1 MGRRNQIT
9 RIRRWDRPRQMLEL
23 LAIMC
28 HITALFCFT
37 VVLFA
42 AMTLCFVPQRVVTVR
57 VKCCLEFYS
66 GWYKRKTH
74 LRSDYFTLGKNAI

>member
-1 MGRRNQIT
+1 
-9 RIRRWDRPRQMLEL
+9 MLEL

-28 HITALFCFT
+28 HITALFCLT

-42 AMTLCFVPQRVVTVR
+42 AMTLCFAPQRVVTVR

-66 GWYKRKTH
+66 G
-74 LRSDYFTLGKNAI
+74 